1 MKKVCLFFLFFIL
14 VFSFTGCSSIK
25 QYKCSYSAIVNG
37 SIMSSVSLIS
47 YKGDFVYSIKK
58 RNTFSNQ
65 NTDKLYKIRDSIS
78 YNDSKYDGIKYYNS
92 NIKVNDGVL
101 INDVFINYKKIKIE
115 KLINIDKSNKEI
127 VKNDYVSLDL
137 VLSYYRNLG
146 ATCKI

>member
-1 MKKVCLFFLFFIL
+1 
-14 VFSFTGCSSIK
+14 
-25 QYKCSYSAIVNG
+25 
-37 SIMSSVSLIS
+37 MSSVSLIS